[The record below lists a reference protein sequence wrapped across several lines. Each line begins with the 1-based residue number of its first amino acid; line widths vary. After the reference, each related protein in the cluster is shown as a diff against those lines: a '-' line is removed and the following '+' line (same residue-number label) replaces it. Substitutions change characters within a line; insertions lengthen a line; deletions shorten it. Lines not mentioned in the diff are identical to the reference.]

1 MIRRPPRYTLTYT
14 LFPDTTLF
22 RSAHMKARIDSIDA
36 EKLRADCDA
45 GIVPVVAGFQGIDET
60 GSVTT
65 LGRGGSDTTGVAL
78 ATALKADECQIYTDV
93 DGVYTTDPRVEPKA
107 RRLDK
112 ITLEEMLELDRTS
125 KRLNS
130 SH

>member
-1 MIRRPPRYTLTYT
+1 
-14 LFPDTTLF
+14 
-22 RSAHMKARIDSIDA
+22 MKARIESIDA

-112 ITLEEMLELDRTS
+112 RSEEHTSELQSLMRISYAVFCLKKKNKNKNATQT
-125 KRLNS
+125 
-130 SH
+130 